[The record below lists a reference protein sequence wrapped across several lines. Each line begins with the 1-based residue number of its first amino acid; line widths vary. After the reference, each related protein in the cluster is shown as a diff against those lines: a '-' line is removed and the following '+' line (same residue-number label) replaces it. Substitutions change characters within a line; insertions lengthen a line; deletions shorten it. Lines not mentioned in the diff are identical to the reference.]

1 MVRRVA
7 LLAALAL
14 AACAETPAPAPA
26 RASAPST
33 TAAAGASSPAPTP
46 SNLPTTGQA
55 GTERA
60 TSTLQQQLD
69 QDRADDR
76 LEALDPEAPRG
87 DMAPLRTPYEIGGNT
102 RLPTRR

>member
-1 MVRRVA
+1 MFRRGA
-7 LLAALAL
+7 LLVALAL
-14 AACAETPAPAPA
+14 AACAETPAPAPSA
-26 RASAPST
+26 TAPAASR
-33 TAAAGASSPAPTP
+33 PAPTP

-60 TSTLQQQLD
+60 MSTLQQQLD
-69 QDRADDR
+69 QDRANDR

-87 DMAPLRTPYEIGGNT
+87 DMSPLRTPYDIGAKT

>member
-1 MVRRVA
+1 MLRRGA

-26 RASAPST
+26 TPSAPR
-33 TAAAGASSPAPTP
+33 AASSPAPTP
-46 SNLPTTGQA
+46 SNLPNTGQA

-60 TSTLQQQLD
+60 MSTLQQQLD
-69 QDRADDR
+69 QDRANDR

-87 DMAPLRTPYEIGGNT
+87 DMSPLRTPYEIGGNT

>member
-1 MVRRVA
+1 MFRRGA
-7 LLAALAL
+7 LLVALAL
-14 AACAETPAPAPA
+14 AACAETPTPAPSATAPA
-26 RASAPST
+26 ASR
-33 TAAAGASSPAPTP
+33 PAPTP

-60 TSTLQQQLD
+60 MSTLQQQLD
-69 QDRADDR
+69 QDRANDR

-87 DMAPLRTPYEIGGNT
+87 DMSPLRSPYEIGANT

>member
-1 MVRRVA
+1 VILQRGA

-14 AACAETPAPAPA
+14 AACAETPAPAP
-26 RASAPST
+26 S
-33 TAAAGASSPAPTP
+33 TAAPAASRPAPTP

-60 TSTLQQQLD
+60 MSTLQKELD
-69 QDRADDR
+69 EDRAEEKLR
-76 LEALDPEAPRG
+76 SYDPHAQHQDLSAP
-87 DMAPLRTPYEIGGNT
+87 RTPYEIGANT